1 MELRAGEKER
11 EENVD
16 CSIAVD
22 FVAVA
27 RACLH
32 GVQIGKLVT
41 SDLPTGTAD
50 FDMLVLL
57 GLGPYPLLRNFMIFD
72 GSARFRFWFE
82 LVCPCTANI
91 GCLGSCFG
99 CCCCCF
105 WCCSLRVK
113 RCSCKSSS
121 RNAAHASRD
130 NEREWGWKTKQ
141 NNKKIK

>member
-1 MELRAGEKER
+1 MFDCRRFCCCCLRLLAR
-11 EENVD
+11 
-16 CSIAVD
+16 SAV
-22 FVAVA
+22 
-27 RACLH
+27 
-32 GVQIGKLVT
+32 GKLVT

-72 GSARFRFWFE
+72 GSARFRFRFE

-99 CCCCCF
+99 CCCFC
-105 WCCSLRVK
+105 CCSLRVK